1 MKGNTMKFAS
11 TITVTTAEVVVL
23 IRNEF
28 GTIIMEKTLSLPIPE
43 GIAEQVANIKVETL
57 RLDKHEY
64 RLDSTVKKVM
74 EPDGTVLAYD
84 FIDQNF

>member
-1 MKGNTMKFAS
+1 MKIAS

-23 IRNEF
+23 IRNES
-28 GTIIMEKTLSLPIPE
+28 GTIIMEKTLSLSIPE
-43 GIAEQVANIKVETL
+43 RISKQMANIKVETL

-74 EPDGTVLAYD
+74 EPDGTILAYD
-84 FIDQNF
+84 HIDQNF

>member
-1 MKGNTMKFAS
+1 MKVAS

-23 IRNEF
+23 IKNEF

-43 GIAEQVANIKVETL
+43 RIAEQVANIKVETL

-74 EPDGTVLAYD
+74 EPDGTILAYD
-84 FIDQNF
+84 HIDQNF

>member
-1 MKGNTMKFAS
+1 MKAAS

-28 GTIIMEKTLSLPIPE
+28 GTIIMEKTLSLSIPE
-43 GIAEQVANIKVETL
+43 KISEQMTSIKVETL

-64 RLDSTVKKVM
+64 RLDNTIKKVM
-74 EPDGTVLAYD
+74 EPDGTILAYD
-84 FIDQNF
+84 RIDQTF

>member
-1 MKGNTMKFAS
+1 MEIS
-11 TITVTTAEVVVL
+11 RIVTVTTAEVVVL
-23 IRNEF
+23 IRNAS

-43 GIAEQVANIKVETL
+43 GISEQMANIKVETL

-74 EPDGTVLAYD
+74 EPDGTILAYD
-84 FIDQNF
+84 HIDQNF

>member
-1 MKGNTMKFAS
+1 MRIAS

-23 IRNEF
+23 IRNES

-43 GIAEQVANIKVETL
+43 RISEQMTSIKVETL

-64 RLDSTVKKVM
+64 RLDSTVKRVM
-74 EPDGTVLAYD
+74 EPDGTILMYD
-84 FIDQNF
+84 HIDQKF

>member
-1 MKGNTMKFAS
+1 MKTAF

-23 IRNEF
+23 IRNAS
-28 GTIIMEKTLSLPIPE
+28 GTVIMEKTLSMPIPE
-43 GIAEQVANIKVETL
+43 IISEQMANIRVETL

-74 EPDGTVLAYD
+74 EPDGTILAYD
-84 FIDQNF
+84 HIDQNF

>member
-1 MKGNTMKFAS
+1 MKTAS

-23 IRNEF
+23 IRNES
-28 GTIIMEKTLSLPIPE
+28 GTIIMEKTLSLAIPE
-43 GIAEQVANIKVETL
+43 RISEQMANIKVETL

-74 EPDGTVLAYD
+74 ESDGTILVYD
-84 FIDQNF
+84 HIDQNF